1 MMDKILIKN
10 CNIVSMVDEE
20 GVFLGDIAVENDLI
34 KEINTEIDVE
44 TLKPDK
50 VINAENMVAMPG
62 FVNCHTHSAMT
73 LFRGYADDLPL
84 MEWLE
89 KKIWP
94 LEKKLTNKD
103 IYWGTMLAV
112 LEMIKS
118 GTTTFS
124 DMYFCMDEVAK
135 AVDEAG
141 MRANL
146 SLGLIG
152 LFGDKDLDEGVEFAE
167 KWNDTAEG
175 RITTTLGPHAPYTC
189 PPEFLQKVLLK
200 AEKQNFNIHIHVAE
214 TQQEVKEISERYNK
228 TPVRYLY
235 DLGVFDFPTAAA
247 HCVHINDK
255 DIDLLLRKGVGVI
268 HCPESNMK
276 LASGIAPIPKLLE
289 AGILV
294 GLGTDGAASNN
305 NLDMI
310 EEMRSAAL
318 IHKVNT
324 LDPTVVNSFEGL
336 KMANEAG
343 ARILGL
349 GGKTGKLKEGM
360 KADII
365 LVDLEKPHLK
375 PLNNIF
381 AHLVYS
387 VNSSDVDTV
396 IINGRVLMKN
406 RNVLTIDE
414 EKVFSEVKNCIKRI
428 TGN

>member
-1 MMDKILIKN
+1 MNKILIKN
-10 CNIVSMVDEE
+10 CNIVSMTDESD
-20 GVFLGDIAVENDLI
+20 VFLGDIAIENDLI
-34 KEINTEIDVE
+34 TEVSENIDVD

-50 VINAENMVAMPG
+50 IIDAGNMVAMPG

-94 LEKKLTNKD
+94 LEKKLTDKD

-124 DMYFCMDEVAK
+124 DMYFCMDEVASAAK
-135 AVDEAG
+135 ETG
-141 MRANL
+141 IRANL
-146 SLGLIG
+146 SVGLIG
-152 LFGDKDLDEGVEFAE
+152 LFGDKDLDEGIEFAE
-167 KWNDTAEG
+167 KWNNTANG

-189 PPEFLQKVLLK
+189 PPEFLKKVLKK
-200 AEKQNFNIHIHVAE
+200 AESGDLGIHIHVAE

-228 TPVRYLY
+228 TPVQYLY
-235 DLGVFDFPTAAA
+235 DLGVFEFPTTAA

-255 DIDLLLRKGVGVI
+255 DIELLLKNKVGI
-268 HCPESNMK
+268 THCPESNMK

-289 AGILV
+289 AEALI

-318 IHKVNT
+318 LHKVNNF
-324 LDPTVVNSFEGL
+324 DPTVVNSFESFE
-336 KMANEAG
+336 MANKSG
-343 ARILGL
+343 AKILGL
-349 GGKTGKLKEGM
+349 GDKIGQIKEGM

-365 LVDLEKPHLK
+365 LMDFEKPHFK
-375 PLNNIF
+375 PLNNIY

-387 VNSSDVDTV
+387 AISSDVDTV
-396 IINGRVLMKN
+396 IIDGQILMEN
-406 RNVLTIDE
+406 RNVLGIDE
-414 EKVFSEVKNCIKRI
+414 EKIYYEVKNSVERI
-428 TGN
+428 TTK